1 MRTHGDPGG
10 SRAGKAVTE
19 CGAMQAV
26 GRRSL
31 LRGLGGPGASRL
43 ACPGPSLAVGR
54 LGPFLGHQ
62 KLRNSWLALDL
73 PLGHLGVGGHH
84 LNSAA
89 SSILPEPWD
98 LTLRGQNHRPAWRLQ
113 SHGQTWARGWSIDKL
128 RPVDGAWPNSGPVG
142 GILGK
147 TEGF

>member
-1 MRTHGDPGG
+1 M
-10 SRAGKAVTE
+10 VTE

-62 KLRNSWLALDL
+62 KLRNSWLALIS
-73 PLGHLGVGGHH
+73 PWATWGLGG
-84 LNSAA
+84 
-89 SSILPEPWD
+89 
-98 LTLRGQNHRPAWRLQ
+98 T
-113 SHGQTWARGWSIDKL
+113 T
-128 RPVDGAWPNSGPVG
+128 
-142 GILGK
+142 
-147 TEGF
+147 